1 MLPDDPAPGS
11 YEDWL
16 RHAYSDL
23 EIARIEP
30 SPRMLL
36 EGLCYHAQQAVEKS
50 LKALLVSRAI
60 PFPKTHS
67 IRMLLDLLPQDL
79 SIPEV
84 VQDAASLTEYAVTS
98 RYPGEVEPV
107 DDDEYRE
114 AIRLAEEVV
123 SWVER
128 TVNLQ

>member
-1 MLPDDPAPGS
+1 MSPDDPAPGS
-11 YEDWL
+11 HKDWL

-23 EIARIEP
+23 EIACIEP
-30 SPRMLL
+30 SRRMLL
-36 EGLCYHAQQAVEKS
+36 EGLCFHAQQAAEKS
-50 LKALLVSRAI
+50 LKALLVWRAI

-67 IRMLLDLLPQDL
+67 IRMLLDLIPQDL
-79 SIPEV
+79 SVPEA

-98 RYPGEVEPV
+98 RYPGEIEPV

-114 AIRLAEEVV
+114 SIRLAEEVV

-128 TVNLQ
+128 TIGLQ

>member
-1 MLPDDPAPGS
+1 
-11 YEDWL
+11 
-16 RHAYSDL
+16 
-23 EIARIEP
+23 
-30 SPRMLL
+30 MLL

-67 IRMLLDLLPQDL
+67 IRMLLDLLQRDL
-79 SIPEV
+79 SVPEA

-98 RYPGEVEPV
+98 RYPGEIEPV
-107 DDDEYRE
+107 DNDEYRE

-128 TVNLQ
+128 SVDLQ